1 MVQAMETANVFT
13 HRSEYLDA
21 ASDEALLDSIDPSL
35 SHTAERLHK
44 CHRISQIKTLYEHVD
59 RPARRTFVSNERHTK
74 VSAEL
79 IAERFGVGPIRAQR
93 TLRVTRQQGVRSAIL
108 LISRRYRAV
117 RVFNVKRLNG
127 KFSTN
132 TAYGK
137 VRLLRSNIGCQLY
150 SHKCVFKVT
159 YPMQKI
165 DGNHIGETLTQFIND
180 YGVREHLTFDGASVQ
195 TGPKTRFMDAI
206 QKYEINTMSL
216 DRDNLMRTL
225 PSKAYM
231 RSRNDGIVLCLK
243 GKFQRDYGTMDS
255 LGYGKRKKYVP
266 TSRSTQ
272 RVEHPSKSSRV
283 IRQAFQN
290 IWILNSTIGSCTYA
304 MQALEKLNRGV
315 GSVSRTGL
323 DG

>member
-1 MVQAMETANVFT
+1 MSFESM
-13 HRSEYLDA
+13 
-21 ASDEALLDSIDPSL
+21 
-35 SHTAERLHK
+35 RL
-44 CHRISQIKTLYEHVD
+44 
-59 RPARRTFVSNERHTK
+59 
-74 VSAEL
+74 
-79 IAERFGVGPIRAQR
+79 
-93 TLRVTRQQGVRSAIL
+93 
-108 LISRRYRAV
+108 
-117 RVFNVKRLNG
+117 
-127 KFSTN
+127 
-132 TAYGK
+132 
-137 VRLLRSNIGCQLY
+137 
-150 SHKCVFKVT
+150 
-159 YPMQKI
+159 
-165 DGNHIGETLTQFIND
+165 
-180 YGVREHLTFDGASVQ
+180 
-195 TGPKTRFMDAI
+195 
-206 QKYEINTMSL
+206 NTMSL
-216 DRDNLMRTL
+216 DHDDLMRTL